1 MTKRHVRATLIA
13 LCVLGLVASATS
25 TYVHY
30 RLMHDASYTS
40 FCDISEA
47 VNCETV
53 YRSAY
58 GTVAG
63 IPVAL
68 GGVIW
73 FSLAL
78 LLTFVS
84 EPSAPPARPS
94 QARRAETAD
103 ASESSVS
110 GYLFA
115 LSTVALAVVLYLAYA
130 SFFVLKTMCILCVL
144 TYVAVVGIF
153 IVSGASS
160 PARLGSLPRFAARD
174 LRRLARYPV
183 ALVIAILYLAGAASA
198 IAFFP
203 RDAVSAAAAATPS
216 SPSSTSA
223 SAAPAAPAPAA
234 QLDQVA
240 GFEQWL
246 DMQPRVPLAVPS
258 DGAKVVIVKFND
270 YQCPPCKQ
278 TFLQYKPILQKF
290 ENSHPGQVKFITKD
304 FPLEPECNGG
314 GGHTAACEAAAAVRM
329 ARAKGRAEAL
339 EDWLFDN
346 QPAMSPELVK
356 KGAREVAQVTDF
368 DAQYPRVLEQV
379 KADTAYGRQ
388 LGVNRTP
395 TFFINGIKI
404 EGGLLPNFFEAAIAH
419 ELKRAQGSASK
430 P

>member
-13 LCVLGLVASATS
+13 LCVLGLAASASS

-30 RLMHDASYTS
+30 RLVNDSSYTS
-40 FCDISEA
+40 FCDISDA

-58 GTVAG
+58 GTVGG

-68 GGVIW
+68 GGLLW

-84 EPSAPPARPS
+84 EPSPSLARPQRGAS
-94 QARRAETAD
+94 HSEPAD
-103 ASESSVS
+103 TSESSVS
-110 GYLFA
+110 GYLFT
-115 LSTVALAVVLYLAYA
+115 LSTLAMAVVLYLAYA
-130 SFFVLKTMCILCVL
+130 SFFVLKTVCILCVL
-144 TYVAVVGIF
+144 TYVAVIGIF

-174 LRRLARYPV
+174 LRRLAGYPV
-183 ALVIAILYLAGAASA
+183 ALIIAILYLAGAASA

-216 SPSSTSA
+216 STPA
-223 SAAPAAPAPAA
+223 GAEPAAPEPAP
-234 QLDQVA
+234 LDQLA
-240 GFEQWL
+240 GFMQWL
-246 DMQPRVPLAVPS
+246 DMQPRVPLVV
-258 DGAKVVIVKFND
+258 DGGGAKVVIVKFND

-278 TFLQYKPILQKF
+278 TFLQYKPILQKYAAS
-290 ENSHPGQVKFITKD
+290 NPGQVTLVTKD

-314 GGHTAACEAAAAVRM
+314 GGHAAACEAAAAVRM
-329 ARAKGRAEAL
+329 ARVKGRAEAL

-346 QPAMSPELVK
+346 QPAMSPELVR
-356 KGAREVAQVTDF
+356 KGAREVGQVADF
-368 DAQYPRVLEQV
+368 DAQYPRVLELV

-395 TFFINGIKI
+395 TFFINGVKI
-404 EGGLLPNFFEAAIAH
+404 EGGLLPHFFEAAIAH
-419 ELKRAQGSASK
+419 ELKRAQSGSK